1 MNILIVFFPAALIV
15 GVLATSP
22 APQSTSTQTIVDTSV
37 CAIAATPGSFDGKLV
52 RVSAFIS
59 SGFEDSTLHDYG
71 CAEEALVNMMK
82 PSTSAKPNIWVEF
95 QDEGEHYGVKEFAPL
110 VNDETYQ
117 QFRKVV
123 LARSRLD
130 QMTRARMIG
139 TFYSSRPQ
147 GFTHDIEPMRGYGH
161 MGCCGLFV
169 LSRVESVE
177 TTYANELDYMWGMSI
192 DLPDGCYSE
201 QELSVPTNSEIRRW
215 QRDAVDGLGAWR
227 HDPRQTAEEQ
237 LKRIISSGP
246 ETRGGTTS
254 LLNPKKEDLKPSNDA
269 RPTETLLE
277 SSATPNKVRYEYI
290 EANRLTRFVIVVTR
304 PYWLEPTAGSPEN
317 VIWAPA
323 ASSIL
328 RCVAQ
333 NSDGEK
339 H

>member
-1 MNILIVFFPAALIV
+1 MKILIAFVPVVVTVSILAARPV
-15 GVLATSP
+15 
-22 APQSTSTQTIVDTSV
+22 PQSASAQAVVDTSV
-37 CAIAATPGSFDGKLV
+37 CAIAATPGNFDGKLV
-52 RVSAFIS
+52 RVSAYIS
-59 SGFEDSTLHDYG
+59 SGREDSGLHDYG
-71 CAEEALVNMMK
+71 CAEEALVNMMR
-82 PSTSAKPNIWVEF
+82 PSTSAKPDIWVEF
-95 QDEGEHYGVKEFAPL
+95 QDEGEEYGVKGFAPL
-110 VNDETYQ
+110 VNDDVYR
-117 QFRKVV
+117 QFRKVL

-130 QMTRARMIG
+130 QMTRATMIG

-147 GFTHDIEPMRGYGH
+147 GFTHDVEPMRGYGH

-177 TTYANELDYMWGMSI
+177 TNYANDLDYMWGISI

-201 QELSVPTNSEIRRW
+201 QELSVPTNAEIRRW
-215 QRDAVDGLGAWR
+215 QREAVGGLGAWR

-277 SSATPNKVRYEYI
+277 SSATANKVRYEYI
-290 EANRLTRFVIVVTR
+290 EANRLTRYVIVVTR
-304 PYWLEPTAGSPEN
+304 PYWLEAVAGSVEN

-333 NSDGEK
+333 DSAGEK